1 MPSVQLLVDKSLGLD
16 ATAIAQ
22 VGHNAVKNGIGKPD
36 QYITVAVTSADAV
49 TVGGNPK
56 SVLAQVDSIGGD
68 FAAFVTELC
77 KGLEPMGI
85 PAERVV
91 VTFRSVTREE
101 FAMSGK
107 PLG

>member
-1 MPSVQLLVDKSLGLD
+1 MKVADREKTIKNLYLDMEEKDKL
-16 ATAIAQ
+16 
-22 VGHNAVKNGIGKPD
+22 
-36 QYITVAVTSADAV
+36 
-49 TVGGNPK
+49 
-56 SVLAQVDSIGGD
+56 
-68 FAAFVTELC
+68 VTELC

-101 FAMSGK
+101 FAMNGK